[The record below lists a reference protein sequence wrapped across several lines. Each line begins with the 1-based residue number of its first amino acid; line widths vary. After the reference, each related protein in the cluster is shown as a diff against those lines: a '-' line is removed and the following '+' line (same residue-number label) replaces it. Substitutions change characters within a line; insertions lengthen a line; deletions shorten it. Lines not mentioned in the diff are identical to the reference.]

1 MNNPAGV
8 GTAHDANR
16 AELLDAIRAAGQ
28 ISRVEL
34 GRERGLNGAT
44 VSTAVR
50 SLIRDGLVVESGK
63 AESTGGKP
71 AVLLSLAPD
80 ARFAVGVNLDHAG
93 IGYVIANLG
102 GAVVARWR
110 RQGAGAEPP
119 EAVVARIGTELRT
132 LVAQVGIDPSRL
144 VGVGVVS
151 PGPITGSNGM
161 ALTPPV
167 MQAWRDFPLSD
178 TLQEAT
184 GLPVQ
189 IENDATAAAIGEYW
203 AGTVGPTSCFAA
215 LYMGT
220 GIGAGIVIDGV
231 VYRGTSGNTGE
242 VGHICVDID
251 GPPCWCGSRGCV
263 EALAGPAA
271 VVAQARE
278 VGLDLPGLGVAE
290 DFASVARSAVHGNK
304 TARELIAR
312 SARYVAVAAQTLSNI
327 LDVDL
332 VVLTGPSFVT
342 AGSLYVPAIRQ
353 RLDSSFFA
361 RGCHPVDVLI
371 SPNAAEAAAIGGAA
385 LVLQSELAPRKS
397 GPPAP
402 GGRRLVRGG
411 SRQYQRVGPGSAG

>member
-1 MNNPAGV
+1 M
-8 GTAHDANR
+8 
-16 AELLDAIRAAGQ
+16 
-28 ISRVEL
+28 
-34 GRERGLNGAT
+34 
-44 VSTAVR
+44 
-50 SLIRDGLVVESGK
+50 
-63 AESTGGKP
+63 
-71 AVLLSLAPD
+71 LSLAPD

-102 GAVVARWR
+102 GAVVGRWR
-110 RQGAGAEPP
+110 RQGAGAESP

-178 TLQEAT
+178 TLQEVT

-278 VGLDLPGLGVAE
+278 IGLDLPGLGVAE

-411 SRQYQRVGPGSAG
+411 SRQYQRVGAVPAG